1 VAHALR
7 ELGAED
13 GVGEVGLL
21 GDTGDDLEVA
31 ARLGG
36 GDTVVKGGKRG
47 GEVSASR
54 AISGF

>member
-36 GDTVVKGGKRG
+36 GDTVYGGGEGDGKVS
-47 GEVSASR
+47 EVSA
-54 AISGF
+54 